1 MISYIYR
8 TKLDNYI
15 NFEKKFD
22 RRLAV
27 KKDSTMENQKYP
39 LIFIVEDNTVYNKL
53 IANHLRLHKF
63 SRTVSF
69 HSGEECLKNLDQKP
83 DIIIQDYLLDGMTG
97 IDVLKATR
105 KKNPETEFIFLS
117 GQNDIELAINSM
129 KYGACDYIIKD
140 QYALKKL
147 TDKINKIITIH
158 ELVTSNKRYKL
169 GITLFLIALAVIVL
183 IFAGLAFLFPHTF
196 SFL

>member
-1 MISYIYR
+1 
-8 TKLDNYI
+8 
-15 NFEKKFD
+15 
-22 RRLAV
+22 
-27 KKDSTMENQKYP
+27 MENQKYP

-53 IANHLRLHKF
+53 IVNHLRLHKLT
-63 SRTVSF
+63 RTESF
-69 HSGEECLKNLDQKP
+69 LRGEDCLKNIDRKP

-105 KKNPETEFIFLS
+105 KKYPETEFIFLS

-147 TDKINKIITIH
+147 TDKIGKIITIH
-158 ELVTSNKRYKL
+158 ELIISNKRYKL
-169 GITLFLIALAVIVL
+169 GITLFFIALSVIIL
-183 IFAGLAFLFPHTF
+183 IFASLAFFFPKTF

>member
-1 MISYIYR
+1 
-8 TKLDNYI
+8 
-15 NFEKKFD
+15 
-22 RRLAV
+22 
-27 KKDSTMENQKYP
+27 MENQKYP

-53 IANHLRLHKF
+53 IVNHLRLHKLT
-63 SRTVSF
+63 RTLSF
-69 HSGEECLKNLDQKP
+69 HSGEECLKNLDKKP

-105 KKNPETEFIFLS
+105 KKHPETEFIFLS

-147 TDKINKIITIH
+147 TDKINKIITVH
-158 ELVTSNKRYKL
+158 ELVVSNKRYKI
-169 GITLFLIALAVIVL
+169 GITFFFIALAVIL
-183 IFAGLAFLFPHTF
+183 LTFIGLTVFFPQTF
-196 SFL
+196 SIR